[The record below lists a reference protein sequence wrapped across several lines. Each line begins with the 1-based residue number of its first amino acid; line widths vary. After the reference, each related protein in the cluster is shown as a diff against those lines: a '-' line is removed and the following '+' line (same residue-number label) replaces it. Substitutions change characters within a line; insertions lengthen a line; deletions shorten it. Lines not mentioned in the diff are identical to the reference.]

1 MPEDFR
7 HSPLVRGCNVAQ
19 YSIKL
24 CTYDPVI
31 IDAFDRLRKNRKQA
45 AFTHEALKQ
54 FLSTEKGG
62 QVLQLMEGKATTE
75 PYSASIPLRS
85 DTILNETP
93 AETKVIKALSVLATQ
108 NDSGSVLDCILE

>member
-1 MPEDFR
+1 
-7 HSPLVRGCNVAQ
+7 VAQ

-75 PYSASIPLRS
+75 PSLRYISLSS
-85 DTILNETP
+85 DTPCIATP
-93 AETKVIKALSVLATQ
+93 SERVAAKTHSAVTPQ
-108 NDSGSVLDCILE
+108 NDSGSVLDSILE

>member
-1 MPEDFR
+1 MP
-7 HSPLVRGCNVAQ
+7 Q

-54 FLSTEKGG
+54 FLSTQRGE
-62 QVLQLMEGKATTE
+62 QVLQLMEGRTTTE
-75 PYSASIPLRS
+75 G
-85 DTILNETP
+85 ILTAISVTDETP
-93 AETKVIKALSVLATQ
+93 RIEKVSERVGAKVLSAFTPQNDGSSVLE
-108 NDSGSVLDCILE
+108 SILE